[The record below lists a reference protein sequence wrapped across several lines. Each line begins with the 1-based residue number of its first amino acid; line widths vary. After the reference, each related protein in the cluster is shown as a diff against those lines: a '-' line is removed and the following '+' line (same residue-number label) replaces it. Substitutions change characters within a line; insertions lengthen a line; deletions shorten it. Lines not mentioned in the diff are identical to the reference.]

1 MKNFAINFTD
11 LSNNAVIS
19 DLYRK
24 YAKAYHK
31 GTEEEKQAREALM
44 TAVNEANKNLK
55 LDQFK
60 AVKTCSDMLDDILFK
75 QVIIREGA
83 KSVQLAFKDCACSID
98 DVASRELKG
107 SDHDSYESM
116 TEDLYNL
123 LKDSVNAHTNI
134 CQVSNGKVTTSA
146 NKILDLFKV
155 EARFTSYN
163 AKELKAQF
171 MQLSAKGDGYKN
183 MNKTAFKVA
192 FCKIL
197 ASVKSG
203 HVLQTL
209 DKNTNTVDVISIPEE
224 KKENVA

>member
-24 YAKAYHK
+24 YAKVYHK

-75 QVIIREGA
+75 QVIIRENVQ
-83 KSVQLAFKDCACSID
+83 KVQLAFKDVACSVD
-98 DVASRELKG
+98 DIANRELKG
-107 SDHDSYESM
+107 QDHDTYESIV
-116 TEDLYNL
+116 EDLYNL
-123 LKDSVNAHTNI
+123 MKDSVNAHTNI
-134 CQVSNGKVTTSA
+134 CQVSNGKVTASA

-163 AKELKAQF
+163 ARELKAQF
-171 MQLSAKGDGYKN
+171 MQFDGKGEGYKR
-183 MNKTAFKVA
+183 MNKAAFKVA
-192 FCKIL
+192 FSKVL
-197 ASVKSG
+197 HSVKIG
-203 HVLQTL
+203 HALQIN
-209 DKNTNTVDVISIPEE
+209 DKNTNTVDIISIPEE
-224 KKENVA
+224 KKEIA